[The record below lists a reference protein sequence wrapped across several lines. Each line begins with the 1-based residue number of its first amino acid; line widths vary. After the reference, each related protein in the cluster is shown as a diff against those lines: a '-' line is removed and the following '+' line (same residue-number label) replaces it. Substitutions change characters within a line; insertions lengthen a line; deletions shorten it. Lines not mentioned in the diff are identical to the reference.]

1 MKTYNTLAS
10 FRRRPES
17 IDFNDILDSG
27 LRRNDGNKV
36 NGAALKSNEKT
47 RQQPWIKTHSAPAAA
62 NRILQIAASPI

>member
-36 NGAALKSNEKT
+36 NGTAVNVVIYFVAQFIMPN
-47 RQQPWIKTHSAPAAA
+47 
-62 NRILQIAASPI
+62 